1 MLKIDAMIGGILGI
15 GLGDAAAWQFGGLS
29 PKEAHAPVQNHF
41 EVNKRSTWLHGALT
55 AWTVIQ
61 IDSMLYRPR
70 GLSYSDDLALRNHLL
85 VAPKNGTAL
94 RGNAPAAKNILRQ
107 TWKNLN
113 QGDDTK
119 LVGETEP
126 RADLIAAMLPWAFA
140 TENAPEQV
148 IEAVMESG
156 MLVSRHP
163 RTLGTMAFYVGAAR
177 HFLCAEKIELEEAF
191 ATGKHFFDL
200 GLNYLRTHRGGALSD
215 SIDNAVAIME
225 VETAIAQNQEWAYL
239 LPTTNLDIRSCP
251 EKVLGLS
258 MAFSQLAP
266 NNVHAALKNIVEH
279 GGACDVIAPLALSL
293 FGLRHGKSHLPL
305 ALTRQLRSA
314 LWLERRVRALF
325 WERPPRAEPW
335 VYLELILSDWLE
347 KGSTNNELEIPSEI
361 DEQIDEKEVTR
372 EQLSLL

>member
-1 MLKIDAMIGGILGI
+1 MIGGILGL

-126 RADLIAAMLPWAFA
+126 KQ
-140 TENAPEQV
+140 T
-148 IEAVMESG
+148 S
-156 MLVSRHP
+156 
-163 RTLGTMAFYVGAAR
+163 
-177 HFLCAEKIELEEAF
+177 
-191 ATGKHFFDL
+191 
-200 GLNYLRTHRGGALSD
+200 
-215 SIDNAVAIME
+215 
-225 VETAIAQNQEWAYL
+225 L
-239 LPTTNLDIRSCP
+239 LPCSP
-251 EKVLGLS
+251 GL
-258 MAFSQLAP
+258 
-266 NNVHAALKNIVEH
+266 
-279 GGACDVIAPLALSL
+279 
-293 FGLRHGKSHLPL
+293 LPL
-305 ALTRQLRSA
+305 KMRLSKLLRQSWSRECWSVDTPEHLA
-314 LWLERRVRALF
+314 QWLF
-325 WERPPRAEPW
+325 M
-335 VYLELILSDWLE
+335 
-347 KGSTNNELEIPSEI
+347 
-361 DEQIDEKEVTR
+361 
-372 EQLSLL
+372 